1 MYQPNTDALYHGT
14 INDATRELAR
24 LVYELAKA
32 HDVPYVTACA
42 FRRTDDNWGMASAQN
57 RNGEYTDG
65 KMYYPDVVAD
75 VADVADEE
83 DSTDGQ
89 DI

>member
-1 MYQPNTDALYHGT
+1 MYQPNTGALYHGT

-24 LVYELAKA
+24 LMYEVAKA

-57 RNGEYTDG
+57 RNGEYTHD
-65 KMYYPDVVAD
+65 KMYYPNAVDGDD
-75 VADVADEE
+75 VADKE